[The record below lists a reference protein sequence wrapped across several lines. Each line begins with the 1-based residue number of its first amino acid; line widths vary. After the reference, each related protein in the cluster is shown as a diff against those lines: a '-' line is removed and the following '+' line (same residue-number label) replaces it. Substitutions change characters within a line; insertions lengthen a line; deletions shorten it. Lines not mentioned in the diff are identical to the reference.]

1 MTESTPYGAFHFIGI
16 GGAGMSVVAELLA
29 TQGESVTGSDQA
41 DGSAIDRLR
50 RLGIEVTI
58 GHDAANVPREATV
71 VVSTAIR
78 ETNVELVAARQ
89 REQRVIHRSQA
100 LALAARGT
108 RFVAVAGAHGKTTT
122 SGMLAAALG
131 ARGIDASFAVGGVV
145 AGFDTGAHVGRDDIF
160 IAEADESDASFLN
173 YHPRIALVTNVEPDH
188 LDHYGSKE
196 KFEQAFVDFAECI
209 EPGGAL
215 IVCADDEG
223 ARALG
228 NTYRSKGGRVYSYG
242 TTGAQDCGQDVDS
255 HLELHHVEL
264 ESGRSTAFCS
274 FRNSDI
280 EFQLSVGGFHNVLNA
295 CGALLVGHE
304 LGIDMRLMA
313 RALAA
318 FRGTGR
324 RFEFRG
330 AVAGRQLFDDYAHHP
345 SEVAATL
352 KQART
357 AAGQGRVV
365 VLFQPHLFSRTAN
378 FASRFARE
386 FAAADQVIFT
396 DIFAAREDPIEGV
409 TSDLIASQVTHSEVV
424 SDLREAAVRAADAT
438 GSGDICITMGAGSV
452 TDMAAVIIERWETTL

>member
-1 MTESTPYGAFHFIGI
+1 MTFQTQDHRFHFIGI

-29 TQGESVTGSDQA
+29 TQGQKVTGSDQA
-41 DGSAIDRLR
+41 DGPALDRLR
-50 RLGIEVTI
+50 RLGVNVKV
-58 GHDAANVPREATV
+58 GHDAAHVPVDATV

-78 ETNVELVAARQ
+78 DSNVELAIARQ
-89 REQRVIHRSQA
+89 RGQKVIHRSQA
-100 LALAARGT
+100 LALAARNT

-173 YHPRIALVTNVEPDH
+173 YRPRIALVTNVEPDH

-196 KFEQAFVDFAECI
+196 KFEAAFVDFAERI
-209 EPGGAL
+209 ESGGAL

-223 ARALG
+223 ARNLG
-228 NTYRSKGGRVYSYG
+228 NEYRTRGGRVYTYG
-242 TTGAQDCGQDVDS
+242 TMSATDCGQATDT
-255 HLELHHVEL
+255 HMELRHVEL
-264 ESGRSTAFCS
+264 EAGRSTAYCGFGKE
-274 FRNSDI
+274 DI
-280 EFQLSVGGFHNVLNA
+280 EFQLAVGGFHNVLNA
-295 CGALLVGHE
+295 CGAILVGHE
-304 LGIDMRLMA
+304 LGINARLMA
-313 RALAA
+313 RALTA

-330 AVAGRQLFDDYAHHP
+330 DVGGRQLFDDYAHHP

-357 AAGQGRVV
+357 AAGSGRVV

-386 FAAADQVIFT
+386 FCSADQVIFT
-396 DIFAAREDPIEGV
+396 DIYAAREDPIDGV
-409 TSDLIASQVTHSEVV
+409 SSELIARQVPNSVV
-424 SDLREAAVRAADAT
+424 IRNLRSAAIAAADAT
-438 GSGDICITMGAGSV
+438 NPGDICITMGAGSV
-452 TDMAAVIIERWETTL
+452 TNMAPVIIERWDATV

>member
-1 MTESTPYGAFHFIGI
+1 MTLHPREHAFHFIGI

-29 TQGESVTGSDQA
+29 TQGYMITGSDQLEGPA
-41 DGSAIDRLR
+41 LDRLR
-50 RLGIEVTI
+50 GLGVDVSV
-58 GHDAANVPREATV
+58 GHDAAHVPGNATI

-78 ETNVELVAARQ
+78 DSNVELAVARQ
-89 REQRVIHRSQA
+89 RGQRVIHRSQA
-100 LALAARGT
+100 LALAARNT

-173 YHPRIALVTNVEPDH
+173 YRPRIALVTNVEPDH

-196 KFEQAFVDFAECI
+196 KFEQAFVEFAEQI

-228 NTYRSKGGRVYSYG
+228 NEYRSRGGRVYTYG
-242 TTGAQDCGQDVDS
+242 TSSASDCAQSADT
-255 HLELHHVEL
+255 HLELRHVDL
-264 ESGRSTAFCS
+264 EPGRSTAYCIFG
-274 FRNSDI
+274 NEDI

-295 CGALLVGHE
+295 CGAILVGHE
-304 LGIDMRLMA
+304 LGIHARLMA
-313 RALAA
+313 RALTA

-330 AVAGRQLFDDYAHHP
+330 DVGGRQLFDDYAHHP

-352 KQART
+352 RQAHT
-357 AAGQGRVV
+357 VAGSGRVI

-378 FASRFARE
+378 FADRFAGE
-386 FAAADQVIFT
+386 FRSADQVIFT
-396 DIFAAREDPIEGV
+396 DIYAAREDPIDGV
-409 TSDLIASQVTHSEVV
+409 SSELIASQVPNSVV
-424 SDLREAAVRAADAT
+424 ICDLRQAAIAAADAT
-438 GSGDICITMGAGSV
+438 KPGDICITMGAGSV
-452 TDMAAVIIERWETTL
+452 TNMGAVIIERWEATS